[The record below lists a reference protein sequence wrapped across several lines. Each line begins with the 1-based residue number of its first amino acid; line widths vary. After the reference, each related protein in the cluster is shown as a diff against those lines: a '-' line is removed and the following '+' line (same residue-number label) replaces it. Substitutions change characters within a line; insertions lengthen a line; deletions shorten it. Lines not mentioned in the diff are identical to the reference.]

1 MQKGRRMSFS
11 NLKVICLVLGIVAGG
26 LVGYVTK
33 PPQWARVIPILNIAV
48 EVEPK
53 EKGDLTERQFNYV
66 ALCALI
72 GGIVGFGVGVVG
84 DRRRA

>member
-1 MQKGRRMSFS
+1 MPLN

-33 PPQWARVIPILNIAV
+33 PPQWVRVIPIFNIVV
-48 EVEPK
+48 EAEPK
-53 EKGDLTERQFNYV
+53 EKGELTERQFNYV

>member
-1 MQKGRRMSFS
+1 MALN
-11 NLKVICLVLGIVAGG
+11 NLKVICLLLGIVAGG

-72 GGIVGFGVGVVG
+72 GGIVGLGVGFVG
-84 DRRRA
+84 DRRRV

>member
-1 MQKGRRMSFS
+1 MALN
-11 NLKVICLVLGIVAGG
+11 NLKVICLLLGIVAGG

-48 EVEPK
+48 ELEPK

-72 GGIVGFGVGVVG
+72 GGIVGLGVGFVG
-84 DRRRA
+84 DRRV

>member
-1 MQKGRRMSFS
+1 MSFS
-11 NLKVICLVLGIVAGG
+11 NLRVVCLVLGIVAGG

-33 PPQWARVIPILNIAV
+33 PPQWVTVIPVFNIVV
-48 EVEPK
+48 EAEPK
-53 EKGDLTERQFNYV
+53 QKGELTERQFNYV

>member
-1 MQKGRRMSFS
+1 MSS

-33 PPQWARVIPILNIAV
+33 PPQWVRVIPILNIAV
-48 EVEPK
+48 EAEPK
-53 EKGDLTERQFNYV
+53 QKGELTERQFNYV

>member
-1 MQKGRRMSFS
+1 MSLS

-33 PPQWARVIPILNIAV
+33 PPQWVRVIPIINVVV
-48 EVEPK
+48 EAEPK

-72 GGIVGFGVGVVG
+72 GGIIGLGVGVVG
-84 DRRRA
+84 DRRRG

>member
-1 MQKGRRMSFS
+1 MPLN
-11 NLKVICLVLGIVAGG
+11 NLKVICLVLGIIAGG

-33 PPQWARVIPILNIAV
+33 PPQWVRVIPIVNIVV
-48 EVEPK
+48 EAEPK
-53 EKGDLTERQFNYV
+53 EKGELTERQFNYV

-84 DRRRA
+84 ASRRA

>member
-1 MQKGRRMSFS
+1 MALN
-11 NLKVICLVLGIVAGG
+11 NLKVICLLMGIVAGG

-72 GGIVGFGVGVVG
+72 GGIVGLGVGFVG
-84 DRRRA
+84 DRRRV